1 MVTLTPQIFEVWN
14 TGAIADTAI
23 AFHLESLI
31 APHLVTHTYPQL
43 NAEVKSQF
51 ANFSIQKYQVSS
63 PQLQLAI
70 LKSFKVLFRDK
81 DNLDALVTP
90 NFSQFIVEA
99 AALIEPS
106 QNVDNFDV
114 IMEAC
119 RVLVNA
125 LYQSPTVRNGFVIHN
140 CLYVTH
146 LAERIFTTSLQI
158 FNPGVQQPIFSDY
171 TPEKLLELL
180 YLDLRMCFVI
190 TAMSKEAKQKLG
202 EHTRIFVGLIRAFLD
217 RLNKSETPIESPN
230 RNLECTTEAL
240 KVLFNVY
247 CHANDP
253 EHASAKACAHQC
265 SVIIRSPKLPVQ
277 LKQDAVNVLATIP
290 TFVQELC
297 PAVTVIDSSNDTTDV
312 IYDGYNVTFVDSL
325 LSLLKDRMDQ
335 FGNGPDVELLGTF
348 FTVLLLLC
356 RDIKAVRR
364 YCRMQILPPLR
375 AADVERPPE
384 SGETMRNRLI
394 RLMSQSVGEC
404 RKIVAEFLF
413 VLCKRSVPRMVKY
426 CGFGHAAGLLA
437 DYGFLGHLG
446 DARRDSDSEDSETD
460 DYKQVAPDVN
470 NVTGYI
476 QPPIRNPFEGMSE
489 EQKEHE
495 AMKLANTMDK
505 ILESGVFVPSRIGPD
520 GRPQPVQHV
529 AELVKDIDVEM
540 SGDESE

>member
-14 TGAIADTAI
+14 TGVIADAAI

-31 APHLVTHTYPQL
+31 APHLVTPTFPQL

-125 LYQSPTVRNGFVIHN
+125 LYQSATVRNGFVVHN

-190 TAMSKEAKQKLG
+190 TAMSKEAQQKLG

-217 RLNKSETPIESPN
+217 RLNKSETPIESSN

-247 CHANDP
+247 CHATDP
-253 EHASAKACAHQC
+253 EHAPAKACAHQC
-265 SVIIRSPKLPVQ
+265 SVIIRSTKLPVQ

-290 TFVQELC
+290 AFVQELC
-297 PAVTVIDSSNDTTDV
+297 PALTVIDTSNDTTDV
-312 IYDGYNVTFVDSL
+312 IYEGYNVTFVDSL
-325 LSLLKDRMDQ
+325 LNLLKDRMDQ
-335 FGNGPDVELLGTF
+335 SGCRTTGHFF

-364 YCRMQILPPLR
+364 YCRLQILPPLR

-404 RKIVAEFLF
+404 RKIIAEFLF
-413 VLCKRSVPRMVKY
+413 VLCKRSVPRMLV
-426 CGFGHAAGLLA
+426 FLA

-446 DARRDSDSEDSETD
+446 DTRRDSDSEDSETD